1 MNKPRLLI
9 IEDEEPIRI
18 GLEDVFIYHGFD
30 VSSASDGP
38 AGLHQALTGTFDL
51 ILLDLMLPGM
61 DGFEVCERIR
71 RQDQEQPIIMLTAR
85 TSDEDIIR
93 GLRLGADDY
102 VAKPFSVAAL
112 VLRVQA
118 VLRRTRPAETLPT
131 RFRLSDGTEID
142 AESLCAR
149 RGDQEIP
156 FTRREMDV
164 LQYLAGHPDR
174 PVPADELLHSV
185 WGYPKRANIETRT
198 VAIHI
203 AKLRKKLEL
212 DRAEPRLLLTV
223 RGVGYRLLVHG

>member
-9 IEDEEPIRI
+9 VEDEEPIRI

-30 VSSASDGP
+30 VDSAADGP
-38 AGLHQALTGTFDL
+38 GGLRLALTGAFDL

-102 VAKPFSVAAL
+102 VAKPFSVAQL

-118 VLRRTRPAETLPT
+118 VLRRTRPTETVPAH
-131 RFRLSDGTEID
+131 FRLSDGTEVD

-149 RGDQEIP
+149 RGGEEIP

-164 LQYLAGHPDR
+164 LQYLAGHADR
-174 PVPADELLHSV
+174 PVPADELLHAV

-203 AKLRKKLEL
+203 AKLRKKLEP

-223 RGVGYRLLVHG
+223 RGVGYRLLVQG